1 MKRKLKD
8 ILTRNRIWESIIRR
22 EIRPSEWIQ
31 TKTLGL
37 GLINL
42 FLFAVLTV
50 TGILLMF
57 YYVPDTEKAYQSL
70 KDLQYV
76 VSFGMILRN
85 MHRWSAYLMIV
96 SVFLHFSRAFFMG
109 EYQKPRQFNWVI
121 GMLMLLCVL
130 GMGNT
135 GYLLPWDQKAYWGMT
150 ILSNVISA
158 VPVVGEHLKY
168 LVLGGTEVG
177 QNVLTRAFDMHVKVF
192 PLVLGFLMGIH
203 FWRIRIDD
211 SLAEPVPPQGSQ
223 TPVGTNNSGGNN
235 PRAQTA
241 VGWSDIIT
249 REASKC
255 LLVLAI
261 VMGVSLLFN
270 APLEEIATP
279 SVTPNPAKAPWFFL
293 DLQEMLSWGPP
304 FWWAIVVPN
313 IAVLFLMLIPYLDP
327 GRTGSGQWFHP
338 SRRVQN
344 ILFTAFVTVMIG
356 LLVIGKFMRG
366 PGWVFYWPWQPW
378 PYSP

>member
-1 MKRKLKD
+1 MKIRN
-8 ILTRNRIWESIIRR
+8 ILIRNPIWESIVRK
-22 EIRPSEWIQ
+22 EHRPSEWIQ

-42 FLFAVLTV
+42 FLFAILTV

-70 KDLQYV
+70 KDLEYV
-76 VSFGMILRN
+76 ISFGMILRN

-96 SVFLHFSRAFFMG
+96 SVFLHFSRAFYMG

-135 GYLLPWDQKAYWGMT
+135 GYFLPWDQKSYWGIT

-158 VPVVGEHLKY
+158 VPVIGEQLKY

-177 QNVLTRAFDMHVKVF
+177 QNILTRAFDMHVKVF
-192 PLVLGFLMGIH
+192 PLVLGLLMGIH

-211 SLAEPVPPQGSQ
+211 GLAELIPPQGRTTAAS
-223 TPVGTNNSGGNN
+223 VNNPGGND
-235 PRAQTA
+235 PQGQTA

-249 REASKC
+249 RESSKC
-255 LLVLAI
+255 LLILAI
-261 VMGVSLLFN
+261 VMGMSLLFN
-270 APLEEIATP
+270 APLEEVATP

-304 FWWAIVVPN
+304 FWWAIVVPGV
-313 IAVLFLMLIPYLDP
+313 AVPFLMLIPYLDP

-356 LLVIGKFMRG
+356 LIVIGKFMRG

-378 PYSP
+378 PSP